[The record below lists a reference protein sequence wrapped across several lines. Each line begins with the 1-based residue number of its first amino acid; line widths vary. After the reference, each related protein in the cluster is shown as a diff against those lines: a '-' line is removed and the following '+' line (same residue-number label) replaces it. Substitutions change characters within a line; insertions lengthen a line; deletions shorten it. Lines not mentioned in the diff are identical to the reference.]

1 MKKDEWFGLKASLCD
16 AFAALQYAQDKP
28 MKEADVDNCKI
39 LLTVLNDYLE
49 KDFPDD

>member
-1 MKKDEWFGLKASLCD
+1 MKKDEWFSLKANLCD
-16 AFAALQYAQDKP
+16 ALDKP
-28 MKEADVDNCKI
+28 MKEADVENCKI